1 MLKEK
6 VSNFLLILDL
16 FKEKSKKDNEKHL
29 EMRIDQL

>member
-6 VSNFLLILDL
+6 VINFSINFLLDL

-29 EMRIDQL
+29 